1 VTETQRWLRARR
13 RELLTRLAIA
23 GVFRAAGMLLVLL
36 GAGLLLGRAGV
47 YRHVPGAALGV
58 WALVLAAVVVG
69 VAPIVRR
76 VRALGV
82 QQLAAAV
89 EREGG
94 RRAGWVVGAAT
105 WVEGAGSGALARLA
119 DGQVASWLVAEGAGA
134 LRGSRRAAR
143 RAVRAGLT
151 VFVSGL
157 ALFVVVGPASAG
169 GRDFWQPVG
178 TFLRAR
184 GPVRVTADRTLVPRG
199 DSVRVRVVAR
209 GRATAE
215 LLTRAPGEEWRRE
228 VLPLDATGSATV
240 VLGPLESDRFVRAQS
255 GGRESETLHIAVA
268 LPVLLTAL
276 DLVARF
282 PAYLDRADELL
293 PVDADTL
300 WLPRGTSVRARGHA
314 TVEVGAAAWVS
325 GKDTVPL
332 DPEQDTFSGDLVVLR
347 DARWSLILRAR
358 NGADA
363 NAPLAILTVV
373 AVPDSVPTVLIP
385 VPGADTVAPITL
397 QQGILVDAR
406 DDHRLRALEL
416 RSWRVSRRGVR
427 DDPVVEPIPLPE
439 GGASRLVLP
448 WVLDLNERG
457 FVPGDTAF
465 YQVHATDNAPVP
477 HEGASRVFALRLPA
491 MSELREAIR
500 TATRG
505 AGTEA
510 DSLAAAQRDLA
521 GRIEDLA
528 AERER
533 AAAAARP
540 TEADALPFET
550 AERAREALDEQQR
563 LADRAASLRE
573 DIRELAEAA
582 WSAGL
587 TDPDFQQQL
596 REIRDLLD
604 RAITEELAAA
614 LEALR
619 DALDRLSAA
628 DVRDALRRLADEAD
642 RLRSELTRSRELF
655 ERAAVEGDLT
665 TLSADADELADRQR
679 SWNLDVEQADA
690 TEAAR
695 AEAALA
701 ARAAALADDLDHLAD
716 AVDSL
721 GMPAEGVERAAE
733 AARGAERSMRE
744 AADRAQAG
752 SRPQARRAGERA
764 SAELDPLGAGLRQE
778 RDEMRESWREEVM
791 AQMDR
796 ALVETVGLA
805 SRQTEIAERL
815 RRGDVGADV
824 RGAQAAVRE
833 GADRVSRRLQAAA
846 GKNALVPRELGA
858 ALGLAMLRMEESLAQ
873 LQRVSPSA
881 GDAADLAGEA
891 LDALNASV
899 YAMLRSR
906 EDVASAESGAGL
918 SEALERMA
926 QLAEQ
931 QGAMNGEASGMLPLM
946 DAGGAEL
953 MQQLQALA
961 AEQRALA
968 EALDRMRAEGDIESA
983 GELAR
988 QAEEL
993 ARDLARGALDQDVVD
1008 RQEQLYR
1015 RLLDAGR
1022 SLESDEE
1029 DRRKERVSETARAG
1043 YVRVPD
1049 AGERSAGAS
1058 RYPYPAWEELRSLSP
1073 EERRLVLEYFRRLN
1087 SVRP

>member
-1 VTETQRWLRARR
+1 V
-13 RELLTRLAIA
+13 
-23 GVFRAAGMLLVLL
+23 LVLGVVPVL
-36 GAGLLLGRAGV
+36 RRA
-47 YRHVPGAALGV
+47 
-58 WALVLAAVVVG
+58 
-69 VAPIVRR
+69 
-76 VRALGV
+76 RALGI
-82 QQLAAAV
+82 QQLAAVV

-94 RRAGWVVGAAT
+94 RRAGWIVGAAT
-105 WVEGAGSGALARLA
+105 WVEGTGSSVLARLA
-119 DGQVASWLVAEGAGA
+119 DGQVASWLDTEGATA
-134 LRGSRRAAR
+134 LRRSRGEAR
-143 RAVRAGLT
+143 RALRTGVSVFAG
-151 VFVSGL
+151 GL
-157 ALFVVVGPASAG
+157 ILFAAIGPGSAG
-169 GRDFWQPVG
+169 ARDFWQPLG
-178 TFLRAR
+178 IYLRAR
-184 GPVRVTADRTLVPRG
+184 GPVRVIADRTLVPRG
-199 DSVRVRVVAR
+199 DSVQVRVVAR

-215 LLTRAPGEEWRRE
+215 LLTRAPGEEWRRD
-228 VLPLDATGSATV
+228 VLSLDTAGSATV
-240 VLGPLESDRFVRAQS
+240 MLGPLDSDRFVRAVS
-255 GGRESETLHIAVA
+255 GSRVSETVHIEVS

-276 DLVARF
+276 ELVARF
-282 PAYLDRADELL
+282 PPYLDRPDELL
-293 PVDADTL
+293 PADADTL
-300 WLPRGTSVRARGHA
+300 WLPRGTRVRARGRA
-314 TVEVGAAAWVS
+314 TVDVGSAAWVS
-325 GKDTVPL
+325 ASDTVPL
-332 DPEQDTFSGDLVVLR
+332 DPEGEAFSGDLAVR
-347 DARWSLILRAR
+347 TDARWSLLLRSRDGVQAS
-358 NGADA
+358 
-363 NAPLAILTVV
+363 APLAVLTVV
-373 AVPDSVPTVLIP
+373 AVPDSVPTILIP

-406 DDHRLRALEL
+406 DDHRLQALEL

-427 DDPVVEPIPLPE
+427 EEPVVQPIPLPE
-439 GGASRLVLP
+439 GAVARLVLP

-477 HEGASRVFALRLPA
+477 HTGTSRVFALRLPA
-491 MSELREAIR
+491 VSELRDAIR
-500 TATRG
+500 TATR
-505 AGTEA
+505 AVGTEA
-510 DSLAAAQRDLA
+510 DSLVDAQRDLA
-521 GRIEDLA
+521 SRIEDLA

-533 AAAAARP
+533 AAAAARAA
-540 TEADALPFET
+540 EADALPFET

-573 DIRELAEAA
+573 EIRDLAEAA

-587 TDPDFQQQL
+587 TDPAFQQQL

-619 DALDRLSAA
+619 GALDRLSAA
-628 DVRDALRRLADEAD
+628 EVRDALQRLAAEAE
-642 RLRSELTRSRELF
+642 RLRSDLTRSRELF

-665 TLSADADELADRQR
+665 TLSADADELAHRQR
-679 SWNLDVEQADA
+679 EWNRDVEQADA

-695 AEAALA
+695 SEAALA
-701 ARAAALADDLDHLAD
+701 QDAAQLADELERLVT

-721 GMPAEGVERAAE
+721 GMRAEGVERAEE
-733 AARGAERSMRE
+733 ATREAVRSMRD
-744 AADRAQAG
+744 AAERAQAG
-752 SRPQARRAGERA
+752 SRPQARQAGERA

-796 ALVETVGLA
+796 ALVETAGLA
-805 SRQTEIAERL
+805 ARQADIAERL
-815 RRGDVGADV
+815 RRGEAGPEV

-833 GADRVSRRLQAAA
+833 GADRVGRRLQGAA
-846 GKNALVPRELGA
+846 GKNALVPRELAA
-858 ALGLAMLRMEESLAQ
+858 ALGLAMLRMEESLDQ
-873 LQRVSPSA
+873 LQRVSPST

-891 LDALNASV
+891 LDALNAVV

-906 EDVASAESGAGL
+906 DDVASAASGSGL

-926 QLAEQ
+926 QLAER
-931 QGAMNGEASGMLPLM
+931 QGAMNGEANGLLPLM

-968 EALDRMRAEGDIESA
+968 QELERMRAEGDVGAA

-993 ARDLARGALDQDVVD
+993 ARDLAAGALDQEVLD
-1008 RQEQLYR
+1008 RQEQFYR

-1029 DRRKERVSETARAG
+1029 DRRKERVSETARVG
-1043 YVRVPD
+1043 NVRLPE
-1049 AGERSAGAS
+1049 AAESPAGAS
-1058 RYPYPAWEELRSLSP
+1058 RYPYPAWEDLRSLSP